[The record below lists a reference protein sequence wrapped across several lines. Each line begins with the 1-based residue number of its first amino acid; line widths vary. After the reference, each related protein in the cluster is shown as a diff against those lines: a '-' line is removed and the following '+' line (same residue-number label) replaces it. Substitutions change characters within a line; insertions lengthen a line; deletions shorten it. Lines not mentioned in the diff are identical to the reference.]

1 MERQILCSSKDSY
14 LRKMSQLNSWFKIT
28 FLVEMKFL
36 KNQIALDSHKTEE
49 VQENSNVAYLAQDS
63 KILKYSNILKAH
75 NLSILISVRWDH
87 INFKLFWK

>member
-1 MERQILCSSKDSY
+1 
-14 LRKMSQLNSWFKIT
+14 
-28 FLVEMKFL
+28 MKFL

-75 NLSILISVRWDH
+75 NLSILISVR
-87 INFKLFWK
+87 